1 MTEAEQ
7 VAALEAEAEALTRE
21 VAALEAAQ
29 RRLEAT
35 HRREMREW
43 LQLAIAGP
51 TACDTPMN

>member
-29 RRLEAT
+29 RRVGAAQ
-35 HRREMREW
+35 RRAMREW
-43 LQLAIAGP
+43 LQLAIAGT